1 MNVYDLKSLEL
12 VVIEYERSM
21 ILKWRWWLRFFL
33 IIDYSDNIYS
43 KNIMIEMIGNIFE
56 YYEDI
61 EVFYKE
67 KMVEFDEYRR
77 EYFVE
82 KKEKDLMIDMI
93 IEDLICLEEVMSFYL
108 EKEIEDKEIMIELVC
123 DDVEYLMELESLYKD
138 N

>member
-1 MNVYDLKSLEL
+1 
-12 VVIEYERSM
+12 M
-21 ILKWRWWLRFFL
+21 I
-33 IIDYSDNIYS
+33 D
-43 KNIMIEMIGNIFE
+43 MIGNIFE

-93 IEDLICLEEVMSFYL
+93 IEDLICLEEVVSFYL

-138 N
+138 NQFV

>member
-1 MNVYDLKSLEL
+1 
-12 VVIEYERSM
+12 
-21 ILKWRWWLRFFL
+21 
-33 IIDYSDNIYS
+33 
-43 KNIMIEMIGNIFE
+43 MIEMIGNIFE

-93 IEDLICLEEVMSFYL
+93 IEDLICLEEVVSFYL

-138 N
+138 NQFV

>member
-1 MNVYDLKSLEL
+1 
-12 VVIEYERSM
+12 
-21 ILKWRWWLRFFL
+21 
-33 IIDYSDNIYS
+33 
-43 KNIMIEMIGNIFE
+43 MIEMIGNIFE

-93 IEDLICLEEVMSFYL
+93 IEDLICLEEVVSFYL
-108 EKEIEDKEIMIELVC
+108 EKEIEVKEIMIELVC

-138 N
+138 NQFV

>member
-1 MNVYDLKSLEL
+1 
-12 VVIEYERSM
+12 
-21 ILKWRWWLRFFL
+21 
-33 IIDYSDNIYS
+33 
-43 KNIMIEMIGNIFE
+43 MIEMIGNIFE

-67 KMVEFDEYRR
+67 MIVEFDEYRR

-93 IEDLICLEEVMSFYL
+93 IEDLICLEEVVSFYL

-138 N
+138 NQFV